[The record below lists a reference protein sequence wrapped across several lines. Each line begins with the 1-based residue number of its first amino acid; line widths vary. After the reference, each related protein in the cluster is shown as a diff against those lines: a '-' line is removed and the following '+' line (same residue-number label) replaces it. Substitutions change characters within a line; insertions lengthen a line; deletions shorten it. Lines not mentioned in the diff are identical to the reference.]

1 MGSEDKGS
9 GEANLQGF
17 LAFAVPKSKVR
28 AQQFSDFDDHD
39 QDEEEQDPPD
49 PKKMPPA
56 LQDSLGKLM
65 KLIQENDEGERQAA
79 AVVDLVKDEAQTTSA
94 KAGEEAKEEAKVEV
108 KVESTPAK
116 ASSAKGRA
124 KKSEEASSASRAKKS
139 KGVYETWTESEED
152 QEETQLVAVP
162 KVTDLR
168 LVSPLMPQEAPVDWD
183 AVQRDR
189 AMGKLPEP
197 SVDFN
202 AFPPMTQKV
211 RQQFVPGGALAELP
225 SGMERIDWESLGLEI
240 KPGSDRVRCQVCC
253 NTELIGETK
262 LMNHVVA
269 TKEAKKHFQHLEL
282 TALAWQRMQRD
293 GWQLPYHSCFFSKMK
308 YSCRLCG
315 VGGAWWELFTHGEE
329 GHIHT
334 KKHLSKMAGACRP
347 SLNRDSEEHEQRPW
361 DDLLFDY
368 TQGRQTSMKKALLT
382 AASWPIATANADVTA
397 AAVMVAEAVKKA
409 AASTAAVAATPPTE
423 LASPVTTMALVPARP
438 LAQQMAV
445 VPARQVAVVPARP
458 LAQQVAVVPARRVLL
473 RSRSRPRSRQ
483 RRSRTRSR
491 SRRRSPSTSST
502 PRRRRKRRQRRQR
515 RKSTTSSSS
524 STSSR
529 CSRRQ
534 QHQQRTR
541 RRRRSFL
548 SL

>member
-1 MGSEDKGS
+1 
-9 GEANLQGF
+9 
-17 LAFAVPKSKVR
+17 
-28 AQQFSDFDDHD
+28 
-39 QDEEEQDPPD
+39 
-49 PKKMPPA
+49 
-56 LQDSLGKLM
+56 
-65 KLIQENDEGERQAA
+65 
-79 AVVDLVKDEAQTTSA
+79 
-94 KAGEEAKEEAKVEV
+94 
-108 KVESTPAK
+108 
-116 ASSAKGRA
+116 
-124 KKSEEASSASRAKKS
+124 
-139 KGVYETWTESEED
+139 
-152 QEETQLVAVP
+152 
-162 KVTDLR
+162 
-168 LVSPLMPQEAPVDWD
+168 
-183 AVQRDR
+183 
-189 AMGKLPEP
+189 
-197 SVDFN
+197 
-202 AFPPMTQKV
+202 
-211 RQQFVPGGALAELP
+211 
-225 SGMERIDWESLGLEI
+225 
-240 KPGSDRVRCQVCC
+240 
-253 NTELIGETK
+253 
-262 LMNHVVA
+262 
-269 TKEAKKHFQHLEL
+269 
-282 TALAWQRMQRD
+282 MQRD
-293 GWQLPYHSCFFSKMK
+293 GWQLPYHSCFFAKMK
-308 YSCRLCG
+308 YNCRLCG

-329 GHIHT
+329 GRALRFPESRDVDKCPPSHHHSQCDRQFRQFCANVLLLFKLHFSYFSSFCSIFRYFSQHQGHIHT

-382 AASWPIATANADVTA
+382 AASGPIATANADVTA

-541 RRRRSFL
+541 RRKNRCSVP
-548 SL
+548 

>member
-1 MGSEDKGS
+1 MGAVHPRGGRQSPEVSRVPRCGRPPSHHPSQCDRQFC
-9 GEANLQGF
+9 ANVLLLF
-17 LAFAVPKSKVR
+17 KLH
-28 AQQFSDFDDHD
+28 FSYF
-39 QDEEEQDPPD
+39 
-49 PKKMPPA
+49 
-56 LQDSLGKLM
+56 
-65 KLIQENDEGERQAA
+65 
-79 AVVDLVKDEAQTTSA
+79 
-94 KAGEEAKEEAKVEV
+94 
-108 KVESTPAK
+108 
-116 ASSAKGRA
+116 SSFCSIFRYF
-124 KKSEEASSASRAKKS
+124 S
-139 KGVYETWTESEED
+139 
-152 QEETQLVAVP
+152 
-162 KVTDLR
+162 
-168 LVSPLMPQEAPVDWD
+168 
-183 AVQRDR
+183 
-189 AMGKLPEP
+189 
-197 SVDFN
+197 
-202 AFPPMTQKV
+202 
-211 RQQFVPGGALAELP
+211 
-225 SGMERIDWESLGLEI
+225 
-240 KPGSDRVRCQVCC
+240 
-253 NTELIGETK
+253 
-262 LMNHVVA
+262 
-269 TKEAKKHFQHLEL
+269 QH
-282 TALAWQRMQRD
+282 Q
-293 GWQLPYHSCFFSKMK
+293 
-308 YSCRLCG
+308 
-315 VGGAWWELFTHGEE
+315 

-382 AASWPIATANADVTA
+382 AASGPIATANADVTA

-409 AASTAAVAATPPTE
+409 AVSTATVAATPPTE

-541 RRRRSFL
+541 RRKNRCSVP
-548 SL
+548 